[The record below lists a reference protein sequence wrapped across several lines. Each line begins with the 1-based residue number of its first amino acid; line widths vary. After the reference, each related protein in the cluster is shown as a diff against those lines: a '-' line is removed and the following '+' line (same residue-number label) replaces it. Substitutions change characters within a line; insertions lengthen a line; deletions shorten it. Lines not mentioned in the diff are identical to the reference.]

1 MKGPIIVID
10 ADKGSR
16 RELCNLLEAQDYQ
29 VIPSHSLAGF
39 PGLIQG
45 SSCRAVI
52 LDLDTVPV
60 NNRQLR
66 DLKKTYP
73 DVYVVAVSDRS
84 FHPELKEAMA
94 AYIYAC
100 LCKPIDPDELVYWLK
115 SIFCTETASEDGP
128 AHNEWNAFR

>member
-1 MKGPIIVID
+1 MID

-29 VIPSHSLAGF
+29 VIPSHSLAGL

-52 LDLDTVPV
+52 LDLDSVPV
-60 NNRQLR
+60 NNRHLR

-73 DVYVVAVSDRS
+73 DLYVVAVSCRS
-84 FHPELKEAMA
+84 FHPELKEAME

-100 LCKPIDPDELVYWLK
+100 LCKPVDPDELFYWVK
-115 SIFCTETASEDGP
+115 SIFCNATNSEGNPEEKGMNDPSFTA
-128 AHNEWNAFR
+128 R

>member
-1 MKGPIIVID
+1 MKGPIIVLD
-10 ADKGSR
+10 ADKGNC
-16 RELCNLLEAQDYQ
+16 RELSNLLKAQDYH
-29 VIPSHSLAGF
+29 VITSHSLAGL
-39 PGLIQG
+39 PGLIQE

-52 LDLDTVPV
+52 LDLDTVPI

-73 DVYVVAVSDRS
+73 DLYLVAVSGRS

-100 LCKPIDPDELVYWLK
+100 LCKPVDPDELIYWLK
-115 SIFCTETASEDGP
+115 SIFCTENTSENGP

>member
-29 VIPSHSLAGF
+29 VIPSHSLAGL

-45 SSCRAVI
+45 RSCRAVI

-60 NNRQLR
+60 NNRHLR

-73 DVYVVAVSDRS
+73 DLYVVAVSGLS
-84 FHPELKEAMA
+84 FHPELKEAME

-100 LCKPIDPDELVYWLK
+100 LCKPVDPDELVYWLK
-115 SIFCTETASEDGP
+115 SIFCTETTPKDGP
-128 AHNEWNAFR
+128 AHNDWNAFR

>member
-1 MKGPIIVID
+1 MKGSIIVID

-16 RELCNLLEAQDYQ
+16 RELCNLLEEQDYH
-29 VIPSHSLAGF
+29 VMPSHSLAGL
-39 PGLIQG
+39 PALIQER
-45 SSCRAVI
+45 SCRAVI
-52 LDLDTVPV
+52 LDLDSVPV
-60 NNRQLR
+60 NNRHLR

-73 DVYVVAVSDRS
+73 DLHVVAVSGRS

-115 SIFCTETASEDGP
+115 SIFCTETTSEDGP
-128 AHNEWNAFR
+128 AHDEWNAFR